1 MLRASMAKNDTQF
14 IRSEA
19 QTWAVIRSQRFLK
32 LEGKSFHTS
41 LFFVSLFVLTFV
53 RPHCVYCVGALSI
66 ILHIIIVVVAVAL
79 QSVGWC
85 DDAYLVRVTV
95 LHRTCCWWYGCRCR
109 HRACGSYER
118 NNAQK
123 KIKSEQNVEEEK
135 MSWGSGYGLWPTQK
149 RKTTDIGNCR
159 GVMLWSIR
167 DFLFS
172 LSRSSAFRYLVS
184 FNILYKYFV
193 VLSFSPS
200 FWFTTFRSFLCRF
213 SRVSLFGSMNQL
225 IIVWQPV
232 CMYSKERGK
241 HFTHSIIKREEEKYE
256 QKCMQHGWSLWAK
269 WAFECVVRVQFP
281 WNSVVNETL

>member
-1 MLRASMAKNDTQF
+1 MDAARIDGEKWYT
-14 IRSEA
+14 IHPKRT

-53 RPHCVYCVGALSI
+53 RLHCVYCVGALSI
-66 ILHIIIVVVAVAL
+66 ILHIIIVVVVVAVAL

-135 MSWGSGYGLWPTQK
+135 MSWGSGFRIMTNAKTQNDWHWQLQRCYALK
-149 RKTTDIGNCR
+149 HSWFS
-159 GVMLWSIR
+159 VL
-167 DFLFS
+167 S
-172 LSRSSAFRYLVS
+172 LSLFCVPLPRFVQ
-184 FNILYKYFV
+184 YF
-193 VLSFSPS
+193 
-200 FWFTTFRSFLCRF
+200 
-213 SRVSLFGSMNQL
+213 
-225 IIVWQPV
+225 I
-232 CMYSKERGK
+232 
-241 HFTHSIIKREEEKYE
+241 
-256 QKCMQHGWSLWAK
+256 
-269 WAFECVVRVQFP
+269 
-281 WNSVVNETL
+281 